1 MPAPKVGLLVSVV
14 MEAEVAMRLVMVA
27 DEEVRVVTFAEAMLR
42 FDSTRLVAVRL
53 VTEADVAVRVVMEAE
68 VAIKSVIVALPDRNT
83 VAEASAV
90 VKLPGFVPSS
100 IMALEEFMLK
110 TRLSAVLTAIS
121 APPAKLV
128 RSLPVGA
135 APGVSLF
142 LIRIVGISKR
152 LRSRFQWHSP
162 DLNNNF
168 PTHRPANRR

>member
-1 MPAPKVGLLVSVV
+1 MTVPEP
-14 MEAEVAMRLVMVA
+14 MRETVA
-27 DEEVRVVTFAEAMLR
+27 DRSDT
-42 FDSTRLVAVRL
+42 VAV
-53 VTEADVAVRVVMEAE
+53 
-68 VAIKSVIVALPDRNT
+68 VAIRFVIVALPDRNT

-100 IMALEEFMLK
+100 MMALEEFMLK